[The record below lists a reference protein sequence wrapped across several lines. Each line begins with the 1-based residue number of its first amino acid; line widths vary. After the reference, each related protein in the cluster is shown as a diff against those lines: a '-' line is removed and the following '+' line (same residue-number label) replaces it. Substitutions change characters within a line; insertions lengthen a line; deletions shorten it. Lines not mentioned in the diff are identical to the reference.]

1 MGEKILI
8 VSDRKGDVD
17 LLEEILVPKGFDVE
31 GIPLLGETKK
41 TLLRDEYAAILAD
54 YDLVGDTIYTW
65 VRLLQ
70 ENRSR
75 SCFIIYGDEVRADS
89 IAEILQ
95 SGAYSF
101 VPRALLSERI
111 YDTILGG
118 LENRKAFI
126 EILDIIDVQ
135 RLTNERLEREKEA
148 LRARNQELSF
158 INRLS
163 TEVAYDL
170 NWDRIIPRIMNAG
183 LLGVIDPK
191 ILCLLYRIGS
201 EWNLALTSS
210 EKSISRNAVEEITAD
225 LARGFF
231 ELSRERISTKKVTFH
246 LSPSSVEFSSSS
258 PVSLARRW
266 ALPLSFAGRPLG
278 MLAVI
283 PKGRKTFKKG
293 KKELLS
299 TISNILAMSL
309 KNAQEY
315 HRVKDMAIR
324 DGLTAIYN
332 HTGLRDFLQ
341 RELQR
346 AIRYQ
351 KPLSLVMTD
360 VDDFKMIND
369 TLGHLAGDFVLRE
382 LARCL
387 KSSIRKSDI
396 VARYGGDE
404 FVILLPE
411 TEMDMAEVLMKRI
424 ISNIKAHDFRWG
436 SEKIKVETSYG
447 ISTTG
452 ELEKGELEEGLLH
465 RADSRLYAAKQSR
478 RPVYSASREA

>member
-1 MGEKILI
+1 
-8 VSDRKGDVD
+8 
-17 LLEEILVPKGFDVE
+17 
-31 GIPLLGETKK
+31 
-41 TLLRDEYAAILAD
+41 
-54 YDLVGDTIYTW
+54 
-65 VRLLQ
+65 
-70 ENRSR
+70 
-75 SCFIIYGDEVRADS
+75 
-89 IAEILQ
+89 
-95 SGAYSF
+95 
-101 VPRALLSERI
+101 
-111 YDTILGG
+111 

-135 RLTNERLEREKEA
+135 RLTNERLEREKET

-170 NWDRIIPRIMNAG
+170 NWDRIIPRILNAG
-183 LLGVIDPK
+183 LLRVIDPK
-191 ILCLLYRIGS
+191 IVCLLYRIGS

-210 EKSISRNAVEEITAD
+210 EKSISRKTVEEITAD
-225 LARGFF
+225 LVQGFF
-231 ELSRERISTKKVTFH
+231 DLSRERVSKKDVILH
-246 LSPSSVEFSSSS
+246 LFPSNFKVSSSS
-258 PVSLARRW
+258 PISLARRR

-315 HRVKDMAIR
+315 HRVKQMAIK
-324 DGLTAIYN
+324 DGLTGIYN
-332 HTGLRDFLQ
+332 YTGLRDFLQ

-369 TLGHLAGDFVLRE
+369 TFGHLAGDFVLRE

-411 TEMDMAEVLMKRI
+411 TAMDMAEVLMKRI
-424 ISNIKAHDFRWG
+424 ISNIKARDFQWG
-436 SEKIKVETSYG
+436 SERIKVETSYG

-452 ELEKGELEEGLLH
+452 ELERGELEEGLLH
-465 RADSRLYAAKQSR
+465 RADSRLYAAKHSR

>member
-8 VSDRKGDVD
+8 VSDRKCDVD
-17 LLEEILVPKGFDVE
+17 LLEEILIPRGFGVE
-31 GIPLLGETKK
+31 GIPLLGETKNA
-41 TLLRDEYAAILAD
+41 LLRDEYAAIVAD
-54 YDLVGDTIYTW
+54 YNLIGDTIYTW

-75 SCFIIYGDEVRADS
+75 SCFIIYGDEVKADS

-101 VPRALLSERI
+101 IPRALLSERI

-126 EILDIIDVQ
+126 EILGIIDVQ
-135 RLTNERLEREKEA
+135 RVTNERLEKEKEA
-148 LRARNQELSF
+148 LRKRNQELSF

-170 NWDRIIPRIMNAG
+170 NWERIIPRILNAG
-183 LLGVIDPK
+183 LLSVIDPK
-191 ILCLLYRIGS
+191 ILCILYQIGS
-201 EWNLALTSS
+201 EWNLALDSS
-210 EKSISRNAVEEITAD
+210 EKNISEKALEEIIGHLTQ
-225 LARGFF
+225 GFF
-231 ELSRERISTKKVTFH
+231 ELSRERISKKEITLH
-246 LSPSSVEFSSSS
+246 LSPPSIKVSSSS
-258 PVSLARRW
+258 RISLSNLW

-278 MLAVI
+278 ILGVI
-283 PKGRKTFKKG
+283 PKGRKKFKNG

-315 HRVKDMAIR
+315 HRVKEMAIR
-324 DGLTAIYN
+324 DGLTGIYN
-332 HTGLRDFLQ
+332 HKGLRDFLQ

-346 AIRYQ
+346 ARRYQ

-369 TLGHLAGDFVLRE
+369 TRGHLAGDFVLRE

-387 KSSIRKSDI
+387 KNSIRKSDI

-411 TEMDMAEVLMKRI
+411 TELDMAEVLMKRI
-424 ISNIKAHDFRWG
+424 IHNIKTHDFQWG

-452 ELEKGELEEGLLH
+452 ELENWEVEEGLLH

-478 RPVYSASREA
+478 GTVYSLSREA